1 LGSFG
6 FPTLFKLHKMKK
18 NVLFIAL
25 VVALSFQAKA
35 QKGLMAGAKAPMFSG
50 VDQNGKTVN
59 LKDALKAHRSV
70 VVFFYRG
77 QWCPYCNKHIK
88 ELQDSLQMLTSKDA
102 YVIGVTP
109 ETKENID
116 KTIKKT
122 SAGFSI
128 VQDKD
133 DRIMKAYGVNFMMD
147 DATFTKYKGYGIN
160 LETNNGNN
168 RHTLPVP
175 ATYIIDKSGKIKYIH
190 FDPDYKKRASVKLLL
205 SQL

>member
-1 LGSFG
+1 
-6 FPTLFKLHKMKK
+6 MKK
-18 NVLFIAL
+18 IILFIAL
-25 VVALSFQAKA
+25 DVALSFQAKA
-35 QKGLMAGAKAPMFSG
+35 QKGLTAGSKAPMFSG
-50 VDQNGKTVN
+50 LDQNGKAVS
-59 LKDALKAHRSV
+59 LKDALKTHRAV
-70 VVFFYRG
+70 VLFFYRG

-88 ELQDSLQMLTSKDA
+88 ELQDSLQLLTAKDA

-128 VQDKD
+128 VQDRD
-133 DRIMKAYGVNFMMD
+133 DSIMKAYGVNFMMD
-147 DATFTKYKGYGIN
+147 EATFTKYKGYGID
-160 LETNNGNN
+160 LEANNGNN

-175 ATYIIDKSGKIKYIH
+175 ATYIIDQSGKVKYVH
-190 FDPDYKKRASVKLLL
+190 FDPNYQKRASVKLLL